1 MIPEHL
7 QTIAAVAGM
16 IVLAVLT
23 ASLVT
28 SYHTSQ
34 QLRRMRIR
42 QLIGGIHGLEALLQL
57 LAGVSLPR
65 DVRLLFRRDI
75 LARYR
80 ALKRVHASYPGIDE
94 QIARARRQ
102 LEGESPD
109 AGPTVPVP
117 PSQQVYEQWMAGLS
131 EAVDI
136 VRHGR
141 LQLAVPLPERAAALQ
156 RLLERQAEC
165 LYGYHMN
172 EVDKFKQE
180 GRIIN
185 ARSRIQNLQDL
196 IRSLGVHTPRVEE
209 LLDESEKAYQFL
221 MYGRPLDQDPPA
233 AAAG

>member
-7 QTIAAVAGM
+7 QTIAVVAGM
-16 IVLAVLT
+16 IFLAVLT

-42 QLIGGIHGLEALLQL
+42 QLIVGIHGMEGLLQQL
-57 LAGVSLPR
+57 VGVSLPR

-80 ALKRVHASYPGIDE
+80 ALKRVHGSYPGIDD
-94 QIARARRQ
+94 QIGKARRQ
-102 LEGESPD
+102 LEGEAPD
-109 AGPTVPVP
+109 AGPVLPVP
-117 PSQQVYEQWMAGLS
+117 PSQQVYEQWMAKLS
-131 EAVDI
+131 EVVEV
-136 VRHGR
+136 VRHG
-141 LQLAVPLPERAAALQ
+141 QLKVAVPLPERTAMLQ
-156 RLLERQAEC
+156 QLLERQAEC

-185 ARSRIQNLQDL
+185 ARSRIQSLQDL

-221 MYGRPLDQDPPA
+221 MYGTTLDEESPA
-233 AAAG
+233 TATG